1 MNKEEFCEQIKP
13 HVEKYIDG
21 FYDEKFE
28 GANIRQILNIAE
40 QYAKS
45 NVSKQLAEKDAEIE
59 RLKELIVSA
68 KPPQI
73 TQQLAANP
81 YQCTPNICA
90 KRTTGG
96 CDLGKCIMDLTN
108 EA

>member
-59 RLKELIVSA
+59 KLKAFMNDLKTLELSTVPQMQVSDA
-68 KPPQI
+68 S
-73 TQQLAANP
+73 
-81 YQCTPNICA
+81 
-90 KRTTGG
+90 KRIKKVFEDI
-96 CDLGKCIMDLTN
+96 DLLKRYHKLH

>member
-1 MNKEEFCEQIKP
+1 MKRYEIIDAIEEIRYINNKRFVGVNEAELWTRE
-13 HVEKYIDG
+13 D
-21 FYDEKFE
+21 
-28 GANIRQILNIAE
+28 IADFVL
-40 QYAKS
+40 KL
-45 NVSKQLAEKDAEIE
+45 LAEKDAEIE